1 MTDENDQEGLRV
13 QEGLNQVCTVLNVVS
28 SGKVTDVVKELLNP
42 GLERGG
48 IVQETGQK
56 RFEVTGF
63 FVVS

>member
-1 MTDENDQEGLRV
+1 MIICFSRRIDFEMTDENDQEGLRV

-48 IVQETGQK
+48 IV
-56 RFEVTGF
+56 
-63 FVVS
+63 